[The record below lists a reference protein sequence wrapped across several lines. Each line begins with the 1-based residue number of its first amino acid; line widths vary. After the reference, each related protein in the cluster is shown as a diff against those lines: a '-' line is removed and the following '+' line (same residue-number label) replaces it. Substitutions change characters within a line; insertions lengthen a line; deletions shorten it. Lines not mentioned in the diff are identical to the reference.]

1 MSTQTRKSS
10 DQSQA
15 IDTFNQSGQIFRA
28 LIENSSDAIA
38 LVSPEGLFT
47 YVSPSVQGI
56 LGFTPEELLGQST
69 LELVPPDYLAT
80 ALEQFDAVAKTPGL
94 TVTVEHA
101 CIHKDG
107 SVRW

>member
-1 MSTQTRKSS
+1 MSTPAGKITEN
-10 DQSQA
+10 SQRA
-15 IDTFNQSGQIFRA
+15 NVFNPGEKLFRA

-47 YVSPSVQGI
+47 YVSPSVQKI
-56 LGFTPEELLGQST
+56 LGFTPEELLGRNT
-69 LELVPPDYLAT
+69 LELFPPDQLHA

-94 TVTVEHA
+94 TVTTEHT

-107 SVRW
+107 